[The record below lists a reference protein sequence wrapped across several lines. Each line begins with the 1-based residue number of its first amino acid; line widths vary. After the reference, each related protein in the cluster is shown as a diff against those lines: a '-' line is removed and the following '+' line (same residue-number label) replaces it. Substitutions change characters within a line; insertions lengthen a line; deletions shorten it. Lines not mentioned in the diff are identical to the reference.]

1 MIIEIKP
8 NEYINTDH
16 IIYFKRSMDIKHG
29 FNNTTTEH
37 WNVYVDLV
45 GRGVTINFDQDEA
58 EANVLIR
65 KLLKSCND

>member
-1 MIIEIKP
+1 MSH
-8 NEYINTDH
+8 DH
-16 IIYFKRSMDIKHG
+16 RNQTKRIHKHG
-29 FNNTTTEH
+29 FNNTITEH